1 MEFLARFLDLANEK
15 GLTIS
20 DIAKKTKL
28 PRSTVS
34 SYVNRKSLPS
44 VVQLE
49 ILADFF
55 GVTVDYLLGRT
66 DEDGYYI
73 KQNAQSLAPLG
84 DTLTQDEK
92 DLLKF
97 YRGLNNVQKETVA
110 VLAESLYGKNKAE
123 VGKIS

>member
-55 GVTVDYLLGRT
+55 GVSVDYLLGRT

-73 KQNAQSLAPLG
+73 KQNAQSLAPIG

-92 DLLKF
+92 DLLKAF
-97 YRGLNNVQKETVA
+97 GELGPFERDFFLKQI
-110 VLAESLYGKNKAE
+110 KATAAQ
-123 VGKIS
+123 GQLIKK